1 MEFSGCGDASF
12 QTMIESIKNKIWDIL
27 KEKEVSLA
35 MLYDCE
41 GRILWHRGRE
51 IKGSTITAGHG
62 FSKSCAEAAR
72 QQQGVA
78 REDGV
83 AITRTVNDLPDS
95 ARLLYVKNVMVVPAG
110 ESLFLYVDGGVK
122 AGFSAG
128 DAEVISA
135 MGGMLGEMIDRFK
148 AGADPAGNIAGSSP
162 AAKNVRDLVAKY
174 ALEEE
179 PVLLLGETGVG
190 KNHVADLIHRLSG
203 RKGVLVTV
211 HTPNVPADLFEN
223 ELFGHARGA
232 FTHASERK
240 NGLITEADN
249 GTIFLDEIAEIPL
262 PVQSKLL
269 RFIESGRFRVLGG
282 VDEIRVAVRVIAA
295 SNRDLAEEVK
305 QGNFRRDLFYRLNVL
320 PLQIPPL
327 RERRDDIQSLVQENE
342 RLLRGK
348 QLDPSAWKA
357 LVNHDW
363 PGNIRELLHA
373 LTRAGIVLPGP
384 VIGAEIGQLLQ
395 NGLNEN
401 EIICDTAIDVCRAEI
416 AAGKSF
422 WETVWRGFIK
432 RDLNRDQVRLF
443 LKTAFAECG
452 QNLKT
457 MATKLNVRAAEYPRF
472 VSMLHRYA
480 IHPKK

>member
-1 MEFSGCGDASF
+1 
-12 QTMIESIKNKIWDIL
+12 MIESVKNKVWDIL
-27 KEKEVSLA
+27 KGKEVSLA
-35 MLYDCE
+35 MLYDRE

-51 IKGSTITAGHG
+51 IKGQSVLDGQG
-62 FSKSCAEAAR
+62 FSKSCAEAALE
-72 QQQGVA
+72 QGTA

-83 AITRTVNDLPDS
+83 AIIRTIGDLPDS

-110 ESLFLYVDGGVK
+110 DSLFLYVDGGVK
-122 AGFSAG
+122 AGFSPG
-128 DAEVISA
+128 DAEVISV

-148 AGADPAGNIAGSSP
+148 AGSGPAGNIAGSSE
-162 AAKNVRDLVAKY
+162 AVQHVRDLVAMY

-203 RKGVLVTV
+203 RPGALVVV
-211 HTPNVPADLFEN
+211 HTPNIPAELFEN

-232 FTHASERK
+232 YTHAGERK
-240 NGLITEADN
+240 NGLIAEADN
-249 GTIFLDEIAEIPL
+249 GTIFLDEIAEIPFQ
-262 PVQSKLL
+262 VQSKLL

-305 QGNFRRDLFYRLNVL
+305 RGNFRRDLFFRLNVL
-320 PLQIPPL
+320 PLQIPSL
-327 RERRDDIQSLVQENE
+327 RERRDDICPLVLENE

-348 QLDPSAWKA
+348 TLGAEAWKMLA
-357 LVNHDW
+357 DHSW
-363 PGNIRELLHA
+363 PGNIRELLHV

-395 NGLNEN
+395 EGLE
-401 EIICDTAIDVCRAEI
+401 EGDIFCDTVIADWQAEI

-422 WETVWRGFIK
+422 WETVWQAFIR
-432 RDLNRDQVRLF
+432 RDLNRWQVRLF
-443 LKTAFAECG
+443 LKNVFSECG
-452 QNLKT
+452 HNLKT
-457 MATKLNVRAAEYPRF
+457 MTRKLNIRDSEYPRF

-480 IHPKK
+480 IHPNKEK

>member
-1 MEFSGCGDASF
+1 
-12 QTMIESIKNKIWDIL
+12 MIESIKNKVWDIL
-27 KEKEVSLA
+27 KGKEVSLA
-35 MLYDCE
+35 MLFDRE

-51 IKGSTITAGHG
+51 IKGQNVMDGQG
-62 FSKSCAEAAR
+62 FSKSCAEAALK
-72 QQQGVA
+72 QGTA

-83 AITRTVNDLPDS
+83 AITRTVGDLPDS

-110 ESLFLYVDGGVK
+110 DSLFLYVDGGVK
-122 AGFSAG
+122 AGFSPG
-128 DAEVISA
+128 DAEVIGA

-148 AGADPAGNIAGSSP
+148 AGSGPAGNIAGSS
-162 AAKNVRDLVAKY
+162 AAAQSVRDLIAKY

-203 RKGVLVTV
+203 RRGALLVV
-211 HTPNVPADLFEN
+211 HTPNVPAELFEN

-232 FTHASERK
+232 YTHAGERK
-240 NGLITEADN
+240 SGLIAEADN

-262 PVQSKLL
+262 QVQSKLL

-282 VDEIRVAVRVIAA
+282 VEEISVAVRVIAA

-305 QGNFRRDLFYRLNVL
+305 RGNFRKDLYFRLNVL
-320 PLQIPPL
+320 PLHIPSL
-327 RERRDDIQSLVQENE
+327 RERRDDIRALVQENE

-348 QLDPSAWKA
+348 KLGVEAWKM
-357 LVNHDW
+357 LTDHSW

-384 VIGAEIGQLLQ
+384 VIGAEIGHLLQ
-395 NGLNEN
+395 EGLDEG
-401 EIICDTAIDVCRAEI
+401 EVFCDAVIADWRAEI

-422 WETVWRGFIK
+422 WETVWRAFIR
-432 RDLNRDQVRLF
+432 RDLNRGQVRLF
-443 LKTAFAECG
+443 LKNVFSESEH
-452 QNLKT
+452 NLKT
-457 MATKLNVRAAEYPRF
+457 MTQKLNVRDSEYPRF
-472 VSMLHRYA
+472 ISMLHRYA
-480 IHPKK
+480 IHPKKDK